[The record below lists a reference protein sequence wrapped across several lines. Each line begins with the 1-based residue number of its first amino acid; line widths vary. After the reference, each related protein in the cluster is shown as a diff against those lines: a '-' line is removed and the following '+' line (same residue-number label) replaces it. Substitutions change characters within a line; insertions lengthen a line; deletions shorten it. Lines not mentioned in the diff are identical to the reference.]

1 MVQTIQAKD
10 ITLRDLVTQF
20 GIQLVRDEQF
30 FREWQDDLAEIT
42 DSEKQL
48 LDRVQA
54 GYFNLLNY
62 PPLLEDA
69 IKLAVLSPVLY
80 LAGFYLFPFHIRSEQ
95 SIQITEEDEGVII
108 TGKIDVLVLKEQL
121 WVMVIESKKAS
132 FSIEAGL
139 AQILAYMLA
148 NPNPEK
154 PSFGM
159 ITTGGSFVFI
169 KLVNPSAALRFK
181 AERSRGFKEQIPRY
195 ATSRV
200 FELLNPGNDL
210 YTVLSILK
218 RLSQIITSN

>member
-148 NPNPEK
+148 QPNPEK

-169 KLVNPSAALRFK
+169 KLV
-181 AERSRGFKEQIPRY
+181 KEQIPRY

-210 YTVLSILK
+210 YSVLSILK
-218 RLSQIITSN
+218 RLSQIVTSN